1 MEDDFYNKL
10 LDTLN
15 LAVLEHI
22 EDRSFH
28 LLSARSNWLSFFFHD
43 SAATDTFKHSDEL
56 DYLGNF
62 LTDAIAFW
70 QDGNSTKLNS
80 GIWSQIIPSGETCW
94 FEASAH
100 NLDAR
105 KILIL
110 KTLGA
115 EFTEEQLREQ
125 FAKDN
130 LLAFED
136 LSRIE
141 KDLEKYSSI
150 LEEEVNRRTADLKER
165 VKELNC
171 LYAISRLMGDK
182 IVTLDKLYHD
192 VVNLIPSGFQYPD
205 IACARLTVDNNIYT
219 TSNWQESPLMIAGTI
234 TALDREIG
242 RLEVC
247 YTEERTT
254 GEVEPFLPEE
264 KSLIEAICERMGK
277 VVTRYTAQQNLQ
289 RSYEVLNKTFEDTIL
304 AFGTILEIKDRYTA
318 GHQIRV
324 ANIAE
329 AIAREMDL
337 NNENVRITRIAG
349 TIHDIGKIYV
359 PADILSRPGKLSNLE
374 FEIIKT
380 NSQYG
385 HDILK
390 NIDFPWPIAQIV
402 LQHHEKL
409 DGSGYPNGLKGDEIL
424 LYTRILTVA
433 DVVEAMASHRPYRA
447 ALGIDKAL
455 QEISNNKGKLYDPD
469 VVDAC
474 LRLFTQKG
482 FKLEE

>member
-1 MEDDFYNKL
+1 MNDNIFTRL
-10 LDTLN
+10 LDALGM
-15 LAVLEHI
+15 AALEHI
-22 EDRSFH
+22 QNKSFRV
-28 LLSARSNWLSFFFHD
+28 LSARSGWLTYLFHD
-43 SAATDTFKHSDEL
+43 SSADTVKHPDEL

-62 LTDAIAFW
+62 LVDAIAFW
-70 QDGNSTKLNS
+70 HDGKSGKLDS
-80 GIWSQIIPSGETCW
+80 GIWSQVMPTGEICW

-100 NLDAR
+100 NIDDR

-110 KTLGA
+110 KLYGA
-115 EFTEEQLREQ
+115 EFTEAQMREQ
-125 FAKDN
+125 AAKDN
-130 LLAFED
+130 LLAFEN
-136 LSRIE
+136 LFRTE

-150 LEEEVNRRTADLKER
+150 LEAEVNRLTADLRER

-182 IVTLDKLYHD
+182 IVSLDKLYKD

-205 IACARLTVDNNIYT
+205 MVGARLTIDNNIYT
-219 TSNWQESPLMIAGTI
+219 TPNWRVTPYMIADTI
-234 TALDREIG
+234 TVSDREIG

-247 YTEERTT
+247 YTEE
-254 GEVEPFLPEE
+254 GAESAAGLFLPEE
-264 KSLIEAICERMGK
+264 QSLIEAISERLGK
-277 VVTRYTAQQNLQ
+277 VVTRYSAQQNLQ
-289 RSYEVLNKTFEDTIL
+289 RSYEVLNKTFEDTVL

-324 ANIAE
+324 ARIAE

-337 NNENVRITRIAG
+337 TDEQVRITRIAG

-359 PADILSRPGKLSNLE
+359 PADILSRPGRLSDLE

-380 NSQYG
+380 HSQYG

-390 NIDFPWPIAQIV
+390 TIDFPWPIARIV
-402 LQHHEKL
+402 LEHHEKL
-409 DGSGYPNGLKGDEIL
+409 DGSGYPNRLKGDEIL

-447 ALGIDKAL
+447 TLGIDQAL
-455 QEISNNKGKLYDPD
+455 QEISNNRGKLYDPD

-474 LRLFTQKG
+474 VRLFMQKG
-482 FKLEE
+482 FELEE

>member
-1 MEDDFYNKL
+1 MDDNFFSRL
-10 LDTLN
+10 LDALN

-22 EDRSFH
+22 QDKSFR
-28 LLSARSNWLSFFFHD
+28 LLSARSGWLTYLFHD
-43 SAATDTFKHSDEL
+43 SSADTVKHPDEL

-62 LTDAIAFW
+62 LIDAIAFW
-70 QDGNSTKLNS
+70 HAGTPDRLDS
-80 GIWSQIIPSGETCW
+80 GIWSEVMTNGEIRW

-100 NLDAR
+100 NMDGR
-105 KILIL
+105 QILLL
-110 KTLGA
+110 KLHGA
-115 EFTEEQLREQ
+115 EFTESQIREQ
-125 FAKDN
+125 AAKDN
-130 LLAFED
+130 LLAFEN
-136 LSRIE
+136 LFRTE

-150 LEEEVNRRTADLKER
+150 LEEEVNKRTADLRER

-171 LYAISRLMGDK
+171 LYAVSRLMGDK
-182 IVTLDKLYHD
+182 IVSLDKLFTN
-192 VVNLIPSGFQYPD
+192 VTNLIPSGFQYPD
-205 IACARLTVDNNIYT
+205 IACARLTIDNKIYKT
-219 TSNWQESPLMIAGTI
+219 PNWRETSHMIAGTV
-234 TALDREIG
+234 TAPDREIG

-247 YTEERTT
+247 YTEKRE
-254 GEVEPFLPEE
+254 ESDAELFLPEE
-264 KSLIEAICERMGK
+264 QSLIEAVCERLGK
-277 VVTRYTAQQNLQ
+277 VITRYTAQQNLQ
-289 RSYEVLNKTFEDTIL
+289 HSYEVLNKTFEDTVL

-324 ANIAE
+324 ARIAE
-329 AIAREMDL
+329 AIAGEMNL
-337 NNENVRITRIAG
+337 NDEQVRITRIAG

-359 PADILSRPGKLSNLE
+359 PADILSRPGRLSNLE

-380 NSQYG
+380 HSQYG

-390 NIDFPWPIAQIV
+390 TIDFPWPIAQIV

-424 LYTRILTVA
+424 QYTRILTVA

-447 ALGIDKAL
+447 TLGIDKAL
-455 QEISNNKGKLYDPD
+455 QEISDNKGKLYDAD

-474 LRLFTQKG
+474 VRLFTQKG